1 MKSEGNFEQIQDYLN
16 KISVSG
22 NHLLA
27 IVNDVLE
34 VSRIE
39 SGQTKLEELP
49 CNIKNIVDEVEV
61 IIQGQAQEKTQTFIV
76 DTSKVKDYYIYC
88 DRLRVKEV
96 LVNLLGNAVKFT
108 PKGGKI
114 ELRIIQ
120 NEPAPEGY
128 ANYEVHVKDN
138 GFGMS
143 PEFMGKMF
151 LPFERERTSTVSGIQ
166 GTGLGLSI
174 AKQFVV
180 LMDIQMPVMDG
191 CEATRRIR
199 TLEEPA
205 LANIPILAMTANA
218 FDEDRKAAM
227 ACGMNGFLSKP
238 IQIEELFQTLQSLF
252 RSGAV

>member
-61 IIQGQAQEKTQTFIV
+61 ILQGQAQEKTQTFIV

-138 GFGMS
+138 GCGMS

-191 CEATRRIR
+191 HEATRRIR
-199 TLEEPA
+199 NLEDKE
-205 LANIPILAMTANA
+205 LAKVPVVAMTANA
-218 FDEDRKAAM
+218 FDEDRKAAKE
-227 ACGMNGFLSKP
+227 CGMNGFISKP
-238 IQIEELFQTLQSLF
+238 INMQEVVQALRMCLQDHK
-252 RSGAV
+252 